1 MVLELVVWVGHQLLM
16 VMVLG
21 VMGGFVG
28 ISIGAKSIVNSFL
41 TMIMNFLRQGF
52 ILTNL
57 IGDGE

>member
-1 MVLELVVWVGHQLLM
+1 MVLEMVVGVGHQLL
-16 VMVLG
+16 MVLG

-28 ISIGAKSIVNSFL
+28 ISIGAKSIFNSFL